1 MSTPRTA
8 TTTDVAHSVCT
19 CDGAEGLPVVQ
30 TAKIVDFTLR
40 TVIGLN
46 CLGGNV
52 LNIDLGNGHVL
63 SCSVKQAVGPTDV

>member
-1 MSTPRTA
+1 MSTTRTA
-8 TTTDVAHSVCT
+8 TIADVAHSVCT

-30 TAKIVDFTLR
+30 TANIVDFTLR

-52 LNIDLGNGHVL
+52 LDINLGNGHIL
-63 SCSVKQAVGPTDV
+63 SCSVKKAVEPAAT

>member
-1 MSTPRTA
+1 MSTTRIA
-8 TTTDVAHSVCT
+8 TTADVAHSVCT
-19 CDGAEGLPVVQ
+19 CDGAEGLPVIQ

-52 LNIDLGNGHVL
+52 LDINLGNGHVL
-63 SCSVKQAVGPTDV
+63 SCTVKKAIGPTDV